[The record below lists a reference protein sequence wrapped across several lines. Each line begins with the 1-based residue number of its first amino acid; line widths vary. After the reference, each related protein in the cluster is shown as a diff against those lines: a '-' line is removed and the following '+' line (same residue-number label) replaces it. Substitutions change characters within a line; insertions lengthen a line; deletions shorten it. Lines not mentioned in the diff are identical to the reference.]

1 MYRHPLVV
9 VATLL
14 AASLLLSSCNT
25 LKGVKI
31 GDVSLDPFVS
41 AAEKMAASGEMSEP
55 DEIALGSHMA
65 GTLLGAATLDPDLAA
80 QRYVNQV
87 GRWLTL
93 HGNRSD
99 LPWKF
104 GVLNDA
110 TINAFAAPGGYVFIT
125 RGLLDVLDSEA
136 ELAGVLA
143 HEIQHVEHKH
153 HLIAVQKNNQLG
165 AATDVLGYLGSQQ
178 LAKGGGDYAGAKTAV
193 ADAVI
198 GATKTLY
205 ARGLDKEDEFAA
217 DRDALT
223 LTSHAGYDP
232 YAFLAVLQ
240 KLQARSSETASL
252 ALLLKTHP
260 QPTAR
265 LQALET
271 SPALNASGSF
281 ADNGPRFRKALK
293 RGG

>member
-1 MYRHPLVV
+1 MTRPLLSVV
-9 VATLL
+9 CVLVAGLV
-14 AASLLLSSCNT
+14 LSSCNT

-41 AAEKMAASGEMSEP
+41 AAEKMAASGEMSEA
-55 DEIALGSHMA
+55 DEISLGGHMA
-65 GTLLGAATLDPDLAA
+65 GTLLGAAPLDPDLAA

-93 HGNRSD
+93 HGSRSA
-99 LPWKF
+99 LQWKF
-104 GVLNDA
+104 GVLDDD

-125 RGLLDVLDSEA
+125 RGLLDVLESEA

-153 HLIAVQKNNQLG
+153 HLVAVQKNNQLG
-165 AATDVLGYLGSQQ
+165 AAADVLGYLGSQQ
-178 LAKGGGDYAGAKTAV
+178 LSQRGGDYAGAKTAV
-193 ADAVI
+193 ADALI

-205 ARGLDKEDEFAA
+205 ARGLDKEDEFTA
-217 DRDALT
+217 DRDALS
-223 LTSHAGYDP
+223 LSANAGYDP

-240 KLQARSSETASL
+240 KLQARSGETASL

-260 QPTAR
+260 QPGAR
-265 LQALET
+265 LQALAA
-271 SPALNASGSF
+271 SPVLNAGGSF
-281 ADNGPRFRKALK
+281 ADNGPRFRTALK
-293 RGG
+293 R